1 MFVNLC
7 SPARCFYVLFCFDVL
22 SAASHLGVVISY
34 QSPNSSSSQQMDN
47 SAFQFIILEV

>member
-7 SPARCFYVLFCFDVL
+7 APVQCFYVLFCLDVL

-34 QSPNSSSSQQMDN
+34 QSPNSSSSQQTDN